1 MKLTFAQFLSK
12 KFAMVPYKMMPDS
25 RKLGSIRRKIS
36 KLISDCSMYEQELSG
51 LIESACLQHRIS
63 AANLIHYMSV
73 RRVDI
78 RKLQNDLSNLAISS
92 QAHSEG
98 YVLNNLQK
106 TEYLLSLL
114 IGAKYPAGKFSSLDL
129 EQSKKLLDVNSAML
143 FGKASVKGE
152 TKIMVTMPSEASSDY
167 KLVYEMVRSGMH
179 IARINTAHDSIDEWK
194 QMLINI
200 KRASSSAG
208 RTIRIYMDLAGP
220 KIRTIA
226 GNGGDKGISI
236 KKGDKLIIQEEC
248 AGSSQNK
255 KGIVI
260 GISMP
265 EIFKFVRRGERV
277 IFDDGKFYCRVLKS
291 SPQRISLN
299 VEYVTKGKSFLKSEK
314 GVNMPDTDLSIP
326 SLTTDDIDTLP
337 FAAANSD
344 ILGYSFVRKKED
356 VEELYERLLLL
367 GRTGIGIVLKI
378 ETKEAFNNL
387 PSLVLSAMKFRKVG
401 LMIARGDLAIEMGFR
416 RMAEVQEEI
425 MWLADAAH
433 LPVIWATQVFENLVS
448 KGIPSRAE
456 ISDAVKSVRAEC
468 VMLNKGPHITDAIRF
483 LKDIDKRMSA
493 HEEKKTKHLR
503 SLSIAKD
510 FLSAF

>member
-1 MKLTFAQFLSK
+1 MHN
-12 KFAMVPYKMMPDS
+12 S
-25 RKLGSIRRKIS
+25 RKLRSIKKRIS
-36 KLISDCSMYEQELSG
+36 ELISDCYRFEQKLSG
-51 LIESACLQHRIS
+51 MIEYTCSQHRIS
-63 AANLIHYMSV
+63 AANLVHYMSV

-98 YVLNNLQK
+98 YILNNLQK
-106 TEYLLSLL
+106 TDYLLSLL
-114 IGAKYPAGKFSSLDL
+114 LGGNHLSGRFSSLDL
-129 EQSKKLLDVNSAML
+129 EQSKKLLDLNSAML
-143 FGKASVKGE
+143 FGKAAMKGE

-167 KLVYEMVRSGMH
+167 RLVYEMARSGMH

-194 QMLINI
+194 RMLLNI
-200 KRASSSAG
+200 KRASASTG
-208 RTIRIYMDLAGP
+208 KKIRIYMDLAGP
-220 KIRTIA
+220 KIRTTLR
-226 GNGGDKGISI
+226 NGGDKGIAVRT
-236 KKGDKLIIQEEC
+236 GDKLIICGTEAE
-248 AGSSQNK
+248 SQKSK
-255 KGIVI
+255 KQNVI

-265 EIFKFVRRGERV
+265 EILKFVRRGERV
-277 IFDDGKFYCRVLKS
+277 IFDDGKFYCRVLQS
-291 SPQRISLN
+291 SPQRVSLS
-299 VEYVTKGKSFLKSEK
+299 VEYVAKGKSLLKSEK

-344 ILGYSFVRKKED
+344 MLGYSFVRKQED
-356 VEELYERLLLL
+356 VEELYERLSGL

-378 ETKEAFNNL
+378 ETKEAFDNL
-387 PSLVLSAMKFRKVG
+387 PSLVLSAMRFRRVG

-433 LPVIWATQVFENLVS
+433 LPVIWATQVFENLVN

-468 VMLNKGPHITDAIRF
+468 AMLNKGPHITDAIRF
-483 LKDIDKRMSA
+483 LKDIDRRMSA

-510 FLSAF
+510 FLPDQ